1 MSNSD
6 TPHPDKVGKS
16 TQAVM
21 RKKVTQRPGP
31 PVSKARKRVS
41 TMIALF
47 VGICFAGVALLI
59 VETRQ
64 KSFYGEPLFEKMAQI
79 LEIKLNGLPD
89 NPDER
94 AQAITGIPTLLLLPP
109 EAVLPQAPAERFKRI
124 GTQFGFVTEDTQ
136 LGTKFV
142 CAKSDIRR
150 IPNIALNIA
159 IGLESF
165 PEDLL
170 QRVKMEYIVFCGDLK
185 TAYGSVA
192 GFPAPPNN
200 SMLLNLTNRH
210 NGHEIR
216 DLFFH
221 EFYHLLEAR
230 IGLVKDPAWLSRFDT
245 GYKNDF
251 QGMMGPANS
260 KFGSGGFGF
269 LNNYSRSHPHEDR
282 AEIFAALMTSKRS
295 LVYYI
300 LKNKDDMLAAKT
312 EYVAAT
318 AQSHLGISFEPLW
331 SLKDQ

>member
-21 RKKVTQRPGP
+21 RKKVTQRPSP

-142 CAKSDIRR
+142 
-150 IPNIALNIA
+150 
-159 IGLESF
+159 
-165 PEDLL
+165 
-170 QRVKMEYIVFCGDLK
+170 
-185 TAYGSVA
+185 
-192 GFPAPPNN
+192 
-200 SMLLNLTNRH
+200 
-210 NGHEIR
+210 
-216 DLFFH
+216 
-221 EFYHLLEAR
+221 
-230 IGLVKDPAWLSRFDT
+230 
-245 GYKNDF
+245 
-251 QGMMGPANS
+251 
-260 KFGSGGFGF
+260 
-269 LNNYSRSHPHEDR
+269 
-282 AEIFAALMTSKRS
+282 
-295 LVYYI
+295 
-300 LKNKDDMLAAKT
+300 
-312 EYVAAT
+312 
-318 AQSHLGISFEPLW
+318 
-331 SLKDQ
+331 